1 MFKKAG
7 IMLAAMVI
15 SASFLFAQMGVGT
28 SQATKAVTSTVSTAA
43 KVEAMQDNDVKK
55 EMPKAPA
62 NFKADFEGHV
72 VSIEKLLLDGKG
84 KIDSKTAES
93 ILPYGKPIGFLA
105 NGKVYIVYTSGG
117 NYAGNKLAA
126 MADASKIG
134 IAGKVKTV
142 KGLNIIIANG
152 IYAI

>member
-7 IMLAAMVI
+7 IMLAAMLI
-15 SASFLFAQMGVGT
+15 TASFVFAQMGVGT
-28 SQATKAVTSTVSTAA
+28 SQATKAVTSTVTTTA
-43 KVEAMQDNDVKK
+43 KVDALQENVKK

-72 VSIEKLLLDGKG
+72 VSIEKLLVDGNG
-84 KIDSKTAES
+84 KIDSKTAEA